1 MAPSLGPISI
11 SVNSIL
17 NNRYPLS
24 IIRSFPGKCSN
35 DLYSLV
41 PPTQSLVAK
50 IHFTVSSG
58 FYSKQGDNAIRTE
71 EVTGREINWEVFS
84 EKKEQ

>member
-1 MAPSLGPISI
+1 MAPFLGPISI

-24 IIRSFPGKCSN
+24 IIRSFAGKCSN
-35 DLYSLV
+35 DLSSLV
-41 PPTQSLVAK
+41 APTRSLVAK
-50 IHFTVSSG
+50 IHFTMSSG

-71 EVTGREINWEVFS
+71 YITEREINWEDFS
-84 EKKEQ
+84 GKNEQ